1 MLNLSLLVCTK
12 NSEKSILNCLNS
24 ALPILN
30 AGAELILVDGR
41 SNDNTIKL
49 LLQFIKNNN
58 IVYYKIIPIIKFF
71 FCRTKKITTTI

>member
-12 NSEKSILNCLNS
+12 NSSKSIINCLKS

-41 SNDNTIKL
+41 SQDNTIRLIL
-49 LLQFIKNNN
+49 LRQRPAPLYPHYILHES
-58 IVYYKIIPIIKFF
+58 I
-71 FCRTKKITTTI
+71 